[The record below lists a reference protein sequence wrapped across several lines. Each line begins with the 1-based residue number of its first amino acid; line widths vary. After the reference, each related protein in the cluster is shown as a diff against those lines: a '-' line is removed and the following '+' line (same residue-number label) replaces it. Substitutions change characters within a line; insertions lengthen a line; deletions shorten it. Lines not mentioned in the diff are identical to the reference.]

1 MTQTTVDSSYR
12 SMRTLPMD
20 VGVAILAVLALLA
33 ALLLRG
39 QAEGQMH
46 TFTSDQVPLQFAY
59 PAGWTQVGTLDAPLL
74 SVANP
79 ITNSPFKTTLT
90 VDNRELDPAALPALE
105 ELTNRRI
112 DERSGLTGYHF
123 LSSGPTKV
131 GGADATVIE
140 YASVVQPIDE
150 PRRPSLPVVVRT
162 REYVVLAKDQ
172 SYYFTLVA
180 PEEEFERVSQQM
192 DSIIASVKL

>member
-1 MTQTTVDSSYR
+1 
-12 SMRTLPMD
+12 MRTLPMD
-20 VGVAILAVLALLA
+20 VGVAVLAVLALLA

-39 QAEGQMH
+39 QVENQIR
-46 TFTSDQVPLQFAY
+46 TFASDQMPLQFAY
-59 PAGWTQVGTLDAPLL
+59 PASWREISTLDAPLL
-74 SVANP
+74 AVANP
-79 ITNSPFKTTLT
+79 LTNSPFKTTLT
-90 VDNRELDPAALPALE
+90 VDNRELDPAAPPALE

-123 LSSGPTKV
+123 LSSGPTTV

-162 REYVVLAKDQ
+162 REYVVLSGSQ

-180 PEEEFERVSQQM
+180 PEAEFERTSQQM
-192 DSIIASVKL
+192 HSIIASVKL